1 MSILNRV
8 PKIEKKHLIAG
19 GALTAVAVVAFVLG
33 TLKSGTPVAKTE
45 HGPATKVAVA
55 KPAHEPDE
63 GKSSAP
69 VGEHASPNRAP
80 AAAPAKDDKSDDGG
94 DYYEE
99 EEEIDTQIAHRLPH
113 GKKIFAKDEK
123 KSEAKP
129 ETVHGH
135 ESVADKTDVVVET
148 ESSPAP
154 KEERRGIFARL
165 FGVYADAWESLN
177 LKVHAIQQAEEENKK
192 LKLEN
197 AYLRVMVETGKYTA
211 RSDEAKAKTE
221 TVGKKLATT
230 AGSRAARSI
239 ASIRY
244 QFPENLLPEQLLA
257 LGVGYFKVKD
267 DEKAAVILNFL
278 TELEDDHSFR
288 TAPNYLM
295 AGIAFYRLEHY
306 KNAGEYFE
314 RIGKLTETDPE
325 TQKAKRQAVYWQAL
339 VAERTK
345 NRGLAQKLML
355 DSLEQDPQTKEARWV
370 NPQGESD
377 KRLAPTRMPASLNPD
392 ATEPETEVSHDGEA
406 PNHE

>member
-1 MSILNRV
+1 MNILKHV
-8 PKIEKKHLIAG
+8 PKIEKKHLIASL
-19 GALTAVAVVAFVLG
+19 ALTAVAVVAFALG
-33 TLKSGTPVAKTE
+33 TTKTGTPVVSAE
-45 HGPATKVAVA
+45 HGAKAKVAVA

-63 GKSSAP
+63 GKALGHSA
-69 VGEHASPNRAP
+69 EHAPNRAP
-80 AAAPAKDDKSDDGG
+80 AAAPTNDKSDDG

-113 GKKIFAKDEK
+113 GKKIFSKGEK
-123 KSEAKP
+123 KSETK
-129 ETVHGH
+129 H
-135 ESVADKTDVVVET
+135 EEARADKTDVVLES
-148 ESSPAP
+148 ESSVAP
-154 KEERRGIFARL
+154 KEAPRGIFARI
-165 FGVYADAWESLN
+165 FGIYADAWESVN
-177 LKVHAIQQAEEENKK
+177 LKVHAIQQAEEENRK

-197 AYLRVMVETGKYTA
+197 AYLRVMVETGKYAA
-211 RSDEAKAKTE
+211 RADEAKAKTE

-230 AGSRAARSI
+230 AGSRAARSV

-288 TAPNYLM
+288 TAANYLM
-295 AGIAFYRLEHY
+295 AGIAFYRLEHF
-306 KNAGEYFE
+306 KNASEYFE
-314 RIGKLTETDPE
+314 RIGKLNETDAE

-370 NPQGESD
+370 NPQGETGT
-377 KRLAPTRMPASLNPD
+377 RTAPARMPASLNPE
-392 ATEPETEVSHDGEA
+392 AAEHETEVSHDGET
-406 PNHE
+406 PTHE